1 MKKRED
7 GTLCEIAWNDLDSCG
22 RETAFILAEA
32 CLTVVTIICVILI
45 VVLMTE
51 TLDVVLDPE
60 YWAISQIFRMLKASC

>member
-1 MKKRED
+1 MY
-7 GTLCEIAWNDLDSCG
+7 EIAWNDLDSCG

-51 TLDVVLDPE
+51 TLGVVLDPE
-60 YWAISQIFRMLKASC
+60 YWAISQILRILKPSC